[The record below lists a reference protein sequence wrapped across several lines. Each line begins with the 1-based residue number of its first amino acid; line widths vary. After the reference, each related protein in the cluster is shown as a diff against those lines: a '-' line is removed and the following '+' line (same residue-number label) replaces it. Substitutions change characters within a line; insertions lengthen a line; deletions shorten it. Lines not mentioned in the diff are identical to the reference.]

1 MTKFLNGFPFPPSC
15 LRLPLSPSVPHGS
28 FLRSLAPSSPEF
40 KRSDKRKA
48 TAVTAAAPDLPEVKA
63 DCKPREGSPKRSGIS
78 VQLIPTIWNGD
89 GAEVE
94 MGQSRQSES
103 SQASSLALGRT
114 FPA

>member
-63 DCKPREGSPKRSGIS
+63 DCKPREGSPKRSGIN
-78 VQLIPTIWNGD
+78 VQLIPAIWNGD
-89 GAEVE
+89 GDGDGAEN
-94 MGQSRQSES
+94 QSES
-103 SQASSLALGRT
+103 SQASSLAL
-114 FPA
+114 